1 MGACDKNMFMKNRIT
16 NIIFFSVFILFIIFA
31 YPVSLFSKENA
42 CIDNVAF
49 MKNVDEKIKNK
60 FPMCDEFLNVSWI
73 VEEKVTGLLKY
84 DIFDDNCEK
93 VASNLQ
99 SIISLQGDRPYW
111 FYETNKYQLY
121 QDEGWNDSDVYM
133 KEIYTNNNLDE
144 LVNFIK
150 KSEIFDTIDHELE
163 TRYNGKRIKLF
174 PAIISDHIKNIKND
188 SSISDV
194 YSLACH
200 QKTLCVLF
208 QNSQRAFIYEYK
220 KAKNVKDKE
229 YLRHLSKQL
238 ASDTGNQAPNSFF
251 GLWNHSVLDL
261 NSDNIDDYIGFV
273 TFISKDN
280 KYIFINGFDNIETG
294 LQLHDKTGYYN
305 FSEICGSS
313 KDYWDEYWSYLTTDG
328 NNYYVNN
335 YCNLSPYIKQ
345 R

>member
-1 MGACDKNMFMKNRIT
+1 MKNRTT
-16 NIIFFSVFILFIIFA
+16 NTIYFAVFILFIIFA
-31 YPVSLFSKENA
+31 YPVSVLSKENA

-49 MKNVDEKIKNK
+49 MKDVDEKIKNK

-99 SIISLQGDRPYW
+99 SIVSLQGERPYW

-121 QDEGWNDSDVYM
+121 QGEDWRARGVYVG
-133 KEIYTNNNLDE
+133 EIYTNNNIDE

-150 KSEIFDTIDHELE
+150 KSEIFNTIDHVLE
-163 TRYNGKRIKLF
+163 TGHSGKRITLF
-174 PAIISDHIKNIKND
+174 AARVRDHIKNIKED
-188 SSISDV
+188 LIISNV

-208 QNSQRAFIYEYK
+208 QNSERAFIFEYK
-220 KAKNVKDKE
+220 IAGNVKNKE
-229 YLRHLSKQL
+229 YLNNLSKQL
-238 ASDTGNQAPNSFF
+238 ASDTGYQASDSLFYL
-251 GLWNHSVLDL
+251 GDHYVLDL
-261 NSDNIDDYIGFV
+261 NLDNIDDYIGSIN
-273 TFISKDN
+273 FISKDN
-280 KYIFINGFDNIETG
+280 KYILINGFDDIG
-294 LQLHDKTGYYN
+294 LKRLDKIRNYQ

-313 KDYWDEYWSYLTTDG
+313 KDYWYAYWSYLTTDG

-335 YCNLSPYIKQ
+335 YCNLSPYIK
-345 R
+345 